1 MKILPVMCLAG
12 TLAGCVGNFRGNR
25 VLKQVL
31 AASAVLVLSACGGKT
46 MIESDMSHLV
56 SASPASPWLT
66 VENPGVAVLTV
77 TGLEQKQKVQVAP
90 DVATAVE
97 ARLRTMLQPNYFTD
111 LIVNCR
117 GLQVAVGAKTEAEP
131 PSLDIDMSVGCRI
144 VARGLVSTRSYR
156 LHRSQAID
164 PAAAHLDT
172 AVPAL
177 IDGASTE
184 LADRIWTDVLA
195 TGAKR

>member
-1 MKILPVMCLAG
+1 M
-12 TLAGCVGNFRGNR
+12 
-25 VLKQVL
+25 LKQVL

-46 MIESDMSHLV
+46 VIESDMSRLV

-66 VENPGVAVLTV
+66 VENPEIAVLTV

-97 ARLRTMLQPNYFTD
+97 ARLRMTLQPKYFTD

-131 PSLDIDMSVGCRI
+131 PSLDIDMAVGCRI
-144 VARGLVSTRSYR
+144 VARGLVSMKSYR
-156 LHRSQAID
+156 VHRSQAID
-164 PAAAHLDT
+164 PVAPHLET
-172 AVPAL
+172 AVPSL
-177 IDGASTE
+177 IDAASTE
-184 LADRIWTDVLA
+184 LADRVWADVLV
-195 TGAKR
+195 TGARR